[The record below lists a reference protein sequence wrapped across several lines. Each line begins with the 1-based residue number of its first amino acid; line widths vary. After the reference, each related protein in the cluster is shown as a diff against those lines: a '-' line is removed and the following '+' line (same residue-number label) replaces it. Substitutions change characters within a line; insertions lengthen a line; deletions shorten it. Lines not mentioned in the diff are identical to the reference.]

1 VIIEGIEKY
10 LNKCSQDPMKIAR
23 KDYDIISDILADCKL
38 SELENYPM
46 CYRQIE
52 AHFKIMATRWR
63 FDNIDNKTNRMF
75 EPAIINGKNNF
86 VDLGKAGVL
95 SDYLLKHSNRN

>member
-1 VIIEGIEKY
+1 
-10 LNKCSQDPMKIAR
+10 MKIAR

>member
-1 VIIEGIEKY
+1 
-10 LNKCSQDPMKIAR
+10 MKIAR

-38 SELENYPM
+38 SELENYLM

-52 AHFKIMATRWR
+52 GHFKIMATRWKYQ
-63 FDNIDNKTNRMF
+63 NIDNKTNRMF

-86 VDLGKAGVL
+86 VDMSKAGVL
-95 SDYLLKHSNRN
+95 SDYLLKHSNKNEFI